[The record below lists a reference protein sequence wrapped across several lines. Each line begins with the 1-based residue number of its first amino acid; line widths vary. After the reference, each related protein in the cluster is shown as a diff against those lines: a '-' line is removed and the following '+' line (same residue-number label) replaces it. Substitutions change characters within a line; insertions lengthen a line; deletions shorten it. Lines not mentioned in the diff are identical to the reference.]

1 MRMQEVKVLAMVEE
15 TGGIKE
21 VLNQFEDFQHIF
33 LATTD
38 GDQPRVRPV
47 TLINF
52 DGKFWVTTGTWS
64 EKVKQ
69 IQKNPKVEFSFV
81 FKKRNRDCCIRVT
94 GLAKIIKDKQVKT
107 KLARHC
113 DFFSRHWES
122 VDDPNYTLLEIF
134 PSEATYVTPDKTTR
148 ISL

>member
-1 MRMQEVKVLAMVEE
+1 MVEE
-15 TGGIKE
+15 NEDIEE
-21 VLNQFEDFQHIF
+21 VWSQFEDFQHVF
-33 LATTD
+33 LATME

-52 DGKFWVTTGTWS
+52 DGKFWVTTDTWS

-69 IQKNPKVEFSFV
+69 IQKNPKVEFSFM
-81 FKKRNRDCCIRVT
+81 FKKGDRDCCIRVT
-94 GLAKIIKDKQVKT
+94 GLAKMIKGKLVKT

-113 DFFSRHWES
+113 DFFNKHWES
-122 VDDPNYTLLEIF
+122 IGDPSYTLLEIF

-148 ISL
+148 TKL